1 MVLFLLRLSKEEQ
14 MIFLKK
20 LFSKAKF
27 ARQSIIKELL
37 NKPENFVLIA
47 TVENDEIHMTIKK
60 RSR

>member
-1 MVLFLLRLSKEEQ
+1 

-27 ARQSIIKELL
+27 AKQSIIKELL

-47 TVENDEIHMTIKK
+47 TVENDEIHMTIKR